1 MMASSRALHK
11 QEVEQERFRSVLR
24 AMNLLQ
30 DGPASGSQQQQ
41 RFCAFCRS
49 NGRTSVPAIGVCSF
63 CEKPCCGNGCSRV
76 CHDCGSLFCLT
87 CSVVEFATNS
97 PISVSAIH
105 THIKPC
111 TPSQLRHTITIGRDC
126 EVHQLLSR
134 TTRSSSAHTLPGL
147 TTHTDSLPPLFLP
160 PATSHHPSIPPI
172 PVCS

>member
-1 MMASSRALHK
+1 MASSRTLHK

-30 DGPASGSQQQQ
+30 DGPASGSQQQQQ

-76 CHDCGSLFCLT
+76 CNDCGSLFCLT

-97 PISVSAIH
+97 PISVSVI
-105 THIKPC
+105 HIKSYM
-111 TPSQLRHTITIGRDC
+111 PSQLRHTIAIGRDC

-134 TTRSSSAHTLPGL
+134 TTRSSSSTHTSPAGL